1 MFGPDQ
7 KKDGEVLEMER
18 TGSEGAEEEG
28 VGGVELQ
35 PPRLG
40 GGRAGVA
47 GRREG
52 REKRVLSLG

>member
-7 KKDGEVLEMER
+7 KKDGEVLEMEL
-18 TGSEGAEEEG
+18 TGSEGAEE
-28 VGGVELQ
+28 GGAGGGELE